1 MNVNLYS
8 FKKSSSLHYSVAIV
22 INKINPKY
30 ILCTDCSDCIKNKY
44 QGTRVIYNVISIIFA
59 LHILV

>member
-1 MNVNLYS
+1 MLTCVRL
-8 FKKSSSLHYSVAIV
+8 KSRVHYITVLPIV

-30 ILCTDCSDCIKNKY
+30 ILCTDCSDYIKNKY

-59 LHILV
+59 LHLLV